1 MMGLVAATFEQ
12 LRRRFLAAALPALIM
27 CTVTHAAVEQA
38 IPTLPALPSLAP
50 PIDPLA
56 EPPVEQLTEIVVH
69 ASEPRFVAPTRRD
82 RIGRI
87 WAPVFINDKGPFR
100 LVLDSGANHSGI
112 NSHVAEVL
120 GLPLNQ
126 SRHMLLRGVTGA
138 AAVPTVRIDS
148 FTVGDMEFGSSEL
161 PIVTDA
167 LGGADG
173 ILGTDGMS
181 ERRISVDFR
190 NDQIII
196 MRSHNA
202 RAAPGFRTIPFELIR
217 GNLVAVPATV
227 GGIHTTAIIDTGGQ
241 VTIANLALRRALESR
256 WSQIKTH
263 LEEIEGVTTDVQDG
277 DAGRTPPLLM
287 GESDQGGVV
296 EIHYHDMTFGDMHI
310 FEHWHLT
317 EEPVMLIG
325 MDALGLLDTLI
336 IDYRRHELQVRMRDQ
351 D

>member
-1 MMGLVAATFEQ
+1 
-12 LRRRFLAAALPALIM
+12 
-27 CTVTHAAVEQA
+27 
-38 IPTLPALPSLAP
+38 
-50 PIDPLA
+50 
-56 EPPVEQLTEIVVH
+56 
-69 ASEPRFVAPTRRD
+69 
-82 RIGRI
+82 
-87 WAPVFINDKGPFR
+87 
-100 LVLDSGANHSGI
+100 
-112 NSHVAEVL
+112 
-120 GLPLNQ
+120 
-126 SRHMLLRGVTGA
+126 
-138 AAVPTVRIDS
+138 VPTVRIDS

-202 RAAPGFRTIPFELIR
+202 RAPAGFRTIPFELIR
-217 GNLVAVPATV
+217 GNLVAVAATV

-256 WSQIKTH
+256 WSQIKTQPDQ
-263 LEEIEGVTTDVQDG
+263 IEGVTTDVQDG

-296 EIHYHDMTFGDMHI
+296 EIRYHDMTFGDMHI

-336 IDYRRHELQVRMRDQ
+336 IDYRRHELQIRMRDQ

>member
-1 MMGLVAATFEQ
+1 MMRAVAATFEQ
-12 LRRRFLAAALPALIM
+12 LRRRSLAGALLMVFM
-27 CTVTHAAVEQA
+27 CTGVRAAVE
-38 IPTLPALPSLAP
+38 P
-50 PIDPLA
+50 PIL
-56 EPPVEQLTEIVVH
+56 PPADQQSEQLTEIVVH
-69 ASEPRFVAPTRRD
+69 ATEPRFVAPTRRD

-126 SRHMLLRGVTGA
+126 SRHVLLRGVTGSV
-138 AAVPTVRIDS
+138 AVPTVRIDS

-181 ERRISVDFR
+181 ERRILVDFR
-190 NDQIII
+190 HDQIII

-202 RAAPGFRTIPFELIR
+202 RAAAGFRTIPFQLIR
-217 GNLVAVPATV
+217 GNLVAIAATV
-227 GGIHTTAIIDTGGQ
+227 GGIRTTAIIDTGGQ
-241 VTIANLALRRALESR
+241 VTIANLALRRALETR
-256 WSQIKTH
+256 WSRIKTQPDQ
-263 LEEIEGVTTDVQDG
+263 IMGVTTDIQEG

-287 GESDQGGVV
+287 GETDQGGVV

-317 EEPVMLIG
+317 DEPVMLIG